1 MEVILLNLLWEN
13 ICPSICPMSIP
24 GGKSDQH
31 TPHPFPG
38 TLCPKKNFIFWIL
51 FHKNISLAHR
61 EPIGLVQLLVDHT
74 DDEDQGD
81 HAEYGHDGE
90 QNFLPSR
97 LKSPLCDKF
106 HMVNSLNVHL
116 ETWLLV

>member
-38 TLCPKKNFIFWIL
+38 TLSPKKIFYIL
-51 FHKNISLAHR
+51 NLVTKNESPTHR

-97 LKSPLCDKF
+97 LKSLLCDKF
-106 HMVNSLNVHL
+106 HVVNSLNVHL
-116 ETWLLV
+116 GCLSND